1 MRPSPRSLYWD
12 LAPSLELT
20 QTNRADRQEILRRSS
35 GSPEKQGWGAQ
46 SFSNLVSGL
55 SCGKGA
61 SPPAHTPPQPLLTRS
76 GTGWCRPPGLSYRSC
91 QLQKRHVGYAGF
103 VTRER
108 VTPALHISAP
118 NCSNAARKSA
128 PEPSFPAYNRGSRR
142 AALAS
147 AVPMSWQVFPQQG
160 REDTSRAACTTSCA
174 QKRATALHTRGWT
187 VVAVV
192 PQAGQLHQPGPS
204 MMCTR

>member
-1 MRPSPRSLYWD
+1 MRLSPEPRTDSNQQSGSAGD
-12 LAPSLELT
+12 P
-20 QTNRADRQEILRRSS
+20 QEIL
-35 GSPEKQGWGAQ
+35 
-46 SFSNLVSGL
+46 GL
-55 SCGKGA
+55 SRKAGLGCSVVFQFGLWSLLWEG
-61 SPPAHTPPQPLLTRS
+61 SISSCPHPAPAAPHSFRDRMMSSSRSELSELSAAKETR
-76 GTGWCRPPGLSYRSC
+76 GLCWVCDS
-91 QLQKRHVGYAGF
+91 
-103 VTRER
+103 ER